1 MKGKGLGL
9 CTVLGAL
16 FAMLLAWSMPASAY
30 AATLTVG
37 GAQGFGSLDEA
48 VAAAQSD
55 DTIEISGDCSSTGIN
70 ASDKSL
76 TIVGNAES
84 RPTIT
89 FIDKGIYASSSDIE
103 FVNCNVVMTV
113 SDNPSGSGGTA
124 NLFSNSDLTLT
135 NSSLSLTNDDSDAG
149 GESGLYLYQDS
160 NLYLNGSTMTVAGF
174 NDANESSGIFCD
186 SSEYE
191 GMPNRS
197 IELRSQST
205 LTVTNCG
212 WHGMTVNPVDITV
225 DDHSTLSLSGNGN
238 QEYGGGLGC
247 YYGKLTVSNS
257 SSVVASDNPGT
268 GWGIFI
274 RDLVVDGTSS
284 LQASNNGGD
293 GIDVGGTGVF
303 ESGAKAE
310 FNGNASTG
318 LRVYMSGSWVG
329 EVTIEG
335 KANVTANN
343 NADYGIRN
351 NNLFTVKSGAIVT
364 TNDNGLSGF
373 GVNQATAKTT
383 VETDANVTILRNRDG
398 GVFNA
403 GTLEMQSGTIMLNT
417 TTLGGGLYNTGTATL
432 GPDVAIYNN
441 HASRSGDDIFNRDSN
456 ASVTFGTVGSGWALD
471 GAPDCADPITGWYDD
486 SEGARWAA
494 HSADYSGI
502 HVVEQE
508 VNGTVTLNGLHALK
522 AAHGLGSV
530 AVDPADITVYM
541 GGDQGYEG
549 VITDEDDGSYDASNS
564 LPEPGFY
571 FVLPDEINQAF
582 DDAGIAEVGEAANL
596 SNYMTIYTHGYSGS
610 TGELHWRLEEY
621 GKTNSSAYGQF
632 IYRIVPDPT
641 PGQEPVPVR
650 LQFTSE
656 DGSTTFTN
664 DTFDPAQAGALHQQY
679 TMRLYTE
686 LVDANQVVFE
696 VNINGTKYY
705 NTMELQEGVLDVRYV
720 TDDQDD
726 VVTDVVNSE
735 EELAAARANNPD
747 KAYAVMPDGTTYY
760 INESKVDVT
769 DSAAPSLLFDDLAG
783 SDDTG
788 VAADHPQQLANRAF
802 DVITEAGASME
813 HPWYQAKYLDLV
825 DANNGNVYLT
835 TDQPVTVY
843 WPYPAGTDQNTEF
856 HLVHFA
862 DLDRDMNNGEIS
874 GQIDS
879 SAANYVAVE
888 NTEHGIRFTTDG
900 FSPFVLMWE
909 GEGDGPAEPPVNAE
923 PPASGTL
930 TATGDNSLTA
940 ITVLGTAGGTC
951 IAAAY
956 VLRKRKAQ

>member
-1 MKGKGLGL
+1 MLAVFGM
-9 CTVLGAL
+9 L
-16 FAMLLAWSMPASAY
+16 FALLLTWTTPAY
-30 AATLTVG
+30 AAEIQVG
-37 GAQGFGSLDEA
+37 PGEQYEDLDTA
-48 VAAAQSD
+48 IAAAVD
-55 DTIEISGDCSSTGIN
+55 GDVIVLHGDATTTGMN
-70 ASDKSL
+70 LSKNL
-76 TIVGNAES
+76 TIKAADGLEA
-84 RPTIT
+84 RPKVT
-89 FIDKGIYASSSDIE
+89 FTDKGIALWGISLTFQGCDVQMDGIGSTPYGEWGWMAICASPNASLTLDNTKMEMDGADASGNPHDIYFCNNNVLNIVNGSNLTIENYPQDALEWDGGNGGYNVNITDSTFVSDHNRSGFTGT
-103 FVNCNVVMTV
+103 FVATITNSTVNVVNSTGNGSNGSHFDIDDSTVNFNNNGSHGLSAGWLHINNSTVNTKDNHGMGITVNEEFEVTNKSIVTV
-113 SDNPSGSGGTA
+113 SGNAD
-124 NLFSNSDLTLT
+124 
-135 NSSLSLTNDDSDAG
+135 NSSYGYAAVRLYND
-149 GESGLYLYQDS
+149 YQF
-160 NLYLNGSTMTVAGF
+160 T
-174 NDANESSGIFCD
+174 
-186 SSEYE
+186 
-191 GMPNRS
+191 
-197 IELRSQST
+197 
-205 LTVTNCG
+205 
-212 WHGMTVNPVDITV
+212 
-225 DDHSTLSLSGNGN
+225 
-238 QEYGGGLGC
+238 
-247 YYGKLTVSNS
+247 
-257 SSVVASDNPGT
+257 
-268 GWGIFI
+268 
-274 RDLVVDGTSS
+274 VDGTSE
-284 LQASNNGGD
+284 LYIKDNN
-293 GIDVGGTGVF
+293 
-303 ESGAKAE
+303 
-310 FNGNASTG
+310 NTG
-318 LRVYMSGSWVG
+318 LYVRQGNLNVEDGARLEITGNTVSHTLLDGYGGGVYVG
-329 EVTIEG
+329 
-335 KANVTANN
+335 
-343 NADYGIRN
+343 YGDN
-351 NNLFTVKSGAIVT
+351 YDPTVKLPA
-364 TNDNGLSGF
+364 N
-373 GVNQATAKTT
+373 AK
-383 VETDANVTILRNRDG
+383 IC
-398 GVFNA
+398 
-403 GTLEMQSGTIMLNT
+403 
-417 TTLGGGLYNTGTATL
+417 
-432 GPDVAIYNN
+432 NN
-441 HASRSGDDIFNRDSN
+441 HSLIGGDDIYVSEGVNGPSL
-456 ASVTFGTVGSGWALD
+456 TFGPTGSGWVLD
-471 GAPDCADPITGWYDD
+471 GAPDCTDPITGWYDD

-549 VITDEDDGSYDASNS
+549 VITDEDNGSYDASNS

-571 FVLPDEINQAF
+571 FVLPEEINQAF
-582 DDAGIAEVGEAANL
+582 ATAGITTDGGAADL
-596 SNYMTIYTHGYSGS
+596 SQYMRIYTHGYDG
-610 TGELHWRLEEY
+610 GELNWKLEMY
-621 GKTNSSAYGQF
+621 GATQSNGVNRQF

-664 DTFDPAQAGALHQQY
+664 DTFNPAQAGALHQRY

-696 VNINGTKYY
+696 VEIDGTKYY

-720 TDDQDD
+720 TGDQDD

-735 EELAAARANNPD
+735 EELAAARVDNPD

-760 INESKVDVT
+760 INESQVDVT

-788 VAADHPQQLANRAF
+788 VAADHPQQLANRAL
-802 DVITEAGASME
+802 DVITETGASFE

-879 SAANYVAVE
+879 SSANYVAVE

-940 ITVLGTAGGTC
+940 ITVLGAAGGTC

>member
-1 MKGKGLGL
+1 MNLRK
-9 CTVLGAL
+9 
-16 FAMLLAWSMPASAY
+16 
-30 AATLTVG
+30 
-37 GAQGFGSLDEA
+37 
-48 VAAAQSD
+48 
-55 DTIEISGDCSSTGIN
+55 N
-70 ASDKSL
+70 L
-76 TIVGNAES
+76 TIKAADGLEA
-84 RPTIT
+84 RPKVT
-89 FIDKGIYASSSDIE
+89 FTDKGIALWGISLTFQGCDVQMDGIGSTPYGEWGWMAICASPNASLTLDNTKMEMDGADASGNPHAIYFCNNNILNIVNGSNLTIENYPQDALEWDGGNGGYNVNITDSTFVSDHNRSGFTGT
-103 FVNCNVVMTV
+103 FVATITNSTVNVVNSTGNGSNGSHFDIDDSTVNFNNNGSHGLSAGWLHINNSTVNTKDNHGMGITVNEELEVTNKSIVTV
-113 SDNPSGSGGTA
+113 SGNAD
-124 NLFSNSDLTLT
+124 
-135 NSSLSLTNDDSDAG
+135 NSSYGYAAVR
-149 GESGLYLYQDS
+149 LYNNYPF
-160 NLYLNGSTMTVAGF
+160 T
-174 NDANESSGIFCD
+174 
-186 SSEYE
+186 
-191 GMPNRS
+191 
-197 IELRSQST
+197 
-205 LTVTNCG
+205 
-212 WHGMTVNPVDITV
+212 
-225 DDHSTLSLSGNGN
+225 
-238 QEYGGGLGC
+238 
-247 YYGKLTVSNS
+247 
-257 SSVVASDNPGT
+257 
-268 GWGIFI
+268 
-274 RDLVVDGTSS
+274 VDGTSE
-284 LQASNNGGD
+284 LYIKDNN
-293 GIDVGGTGVF
+293 
-303 ESGAKAE
+303 
-310 FNGNASTG
+310 NTG
-318 LRVYMSGSWVG
+318 LYVRQGNLNVEDGARLEITGNTVSHTLLDGYGGGVYVG
-329 EVTIEG
+329 
-335 KANVTANN
+335 
-343 NADYGIRN
+343 YGDN
-351 NNLFTVKSGAIVT
+351 YDPTVKLPA
-364 TNDNGLSGF
+364 N
-373 GVNQATAKTT
+373 AK
-383 VETDANVTILRNRDG
+383 IC
-398 GVFNA
+398 
-403 GTLEMQSGTIMLNT
+403 
-417 TTLGGGLYNTGTATL
+417 
-432 GPDVAIYNN
+432 NN
-441 HASRSGDDIFNRDSN
+441 HSLIGGDDIYVSEGVNGPSL
-456 ASVTFGTVGSGWALD
+456 TFGPTGSGWVLD
-471 GAPDCADPITGWYDD
+471 GAPDCTDPITGWYDD

-549 VITDEDDGSYDASNS
+549 VITDEDNGSYDASDS

-571 FVLPDEINQAF
+571 FVLPEEINQAF
-582 DDAGIAEVGEAANL
+582 ATAGITTDGGAADL
-596 SNYMTIYTHGYSGS
+596 SQYMRIYTHGYDG
-610 TGELHWRLEEY
+610 GELNWKLEMY
-621 GKTNSSAYGQF
+621 GATQSNGVNRQF

-696 VNINGTKYY
+696 VEIDGTKYY

-720 TDDQDD
+720 TGDQDD

-735 EELAAARANNPD
+735 EELAAARVDNPD

-760 INESKVDVT
+760 INESQVDVT

-788 VAADHPQQLANRAF
+788 VAADYPQQLANRAL
-802 DVITEAGASME
+802 DVITETGASFE

-879 SAANYVAVE
+879 SSANYVEVE

-940 ITVLGTAGGTC
+940 ITVLGAAGGTC
-951 IAAAY
+951 ITAAY

>member
-1 MKGKGLGL
+1 MRRKGLG
-9 CTVLGAL
+9 VLAAFG
-16 FAMLLAWSMPASAY
+16 MLLALLLTWTTPAY
-30 AATLTVG
+30 AAEIQVG
-37 GAQGFGSLDEA
+37 PGEQYEDLDMA
-48 VAAAQSD
+48 IAAAGD
-55 DTIEISGDCSSTGIN
+55 DDVIVLHGDATTTGMN
-70 ASDKSL
+70 LSKNL
-76 TIVGNAES
+76 TIKAADGLEI

-89 FIDKGIYASSSDIE
+89 FTEYGIALWGKSLTFQGCDIEMNGIGSTPYTVEWGWMSISASS
-103 FVNCNVVMTV
+103 
-113 SDNPSGSGGTA
+113 
-124 NLFSNSDLTLT
+124 
-135 NSSLSLTNDDSDAG
+135 NSSLKLDNVTMTMDG
-149 GESGLYLYQDS
+149 SGTPTSSNQTSTHAIYFSANSRLDVINGS
-160 NLYLNGSTMTVAGF
+160 NLTIRDYSEDALEWNGGTGSYNINVQ
-174 NDANESSGIFCD
+174 D
-186 SSEYE
+186 
-191 GMPNRS
+191 
-197 IELRSQST
+197 ST
-205 LTVTNCG
+205 LTCDNNRSGFAGTFTALIQNSNLSVANSRGNGSNGSNFDIVDSTVNFNDNGSHGLSAGWLHINNSTVNAKNNHGMGITVNGELEVTNKSVV
-212 WHGMTVNPVDITV
+212 TV
-225 DDHSTLSLSGNGN
+225 SGNADN
-238 QEYGGGLGC
+238 TSYGYAAVRL
-247 YYGKLTVSNS
+247 YNDYQFT
-257 SSVVASDNPGT
+257 
-268 GWGIFI
+268 
-274 RDLVVDGTSS
+274 VDGTSE
-284 LQASNNGGD
+284 LYIKDNN
-293 GIDVGGTGVF
+293 
-303 ESGAKAE
+303 
-310 FNGNASTG
+310 NTG
-318 LRVYMSGSWVG
+318 LYVRQGNLNVEDGARLEITGNTVSHTLLDGYGGGVYVG
-329 EVTIEG
+329 
-335 KANVTANN
+335 
-343 NADYGIRN
+343 YGDN
-351 NNLFTVKSGAIVT
+351 YDPTVKLPA
-364 TNDNGLSGF
+364 N
-373 GVNQATAKTT
+373 AK
-383 VETDANVTILRNRDG
+383 IC
-398 GVFNA
+398 
-403 GTLEMQSGTIMLNT
+403 
-417 TTLGGGLYNTGTATL
+417 
-432 GPDVAIYNN
+432 NN
-441 HASRSGDDIFNRDSN
+441 HSLIGGDDIYVSEGVNGPSL
-456 ASVTFGTVGSGWALD
+456 TFGPTGSGWVLD
-471 GAPDCADPITGWYDD
+471 GTPDCSDPITGWYDD

-571 FVLPDEINQAF
+571 FVLPAEINQAF

-641 PGQEPVPVR
+641 PGQESVPVR

-679 TMRLYTE
+679 TIRLYTE

-705 NTMELQEGVLDVRYV
+705 NTMVLQEGVLDVRYV
-720 TDDQDD
+720 TGDQDD

-735 EELAAARANNPD
+735 EELAAARVDNPD

-760 INESKVDVT
+760 INESQVDVT

-788 VAADHPQQLANRAF
+788 VAADHPQQLANRAL
-802 DVITEAGASME
+802 DVITETGASFE

-835 TDQPVTVY
+835 ANHPVTVY

-862 DLDRDMNNGEIS
+862 DLDRDMNNGELS
-874 GQIDS
+874 GQIESS
-879 SAANYVAVE
+879 SAAYVEVE

-930 TATGDNSLTA
+930 TATGDNSRIVMAALA
-940 ITVLGTAGGTC
+940 AAGGSC
-951 IAAAY
+951 LAAAY

>member
-1 MKGKGLGL
+1 MRRKGLG
-9 CTVLGAL
+9 VLAAFGML
-16 FAMLLAWSMPASAY
+16 FALLLTWTTPAY

-37 GAQGFGSLDEA
+37 NGPEYDYADLDTA
-48 VAAAQSD
+48 IA
-55 DTIEISGDCSSTGIN
+55 N
-70 ASDKSL
+70 ASDGDVIELHGDAQMTKGFSKSL
-76 TIVGNAES
+76 TFTGDGRITSVGQLTAGGEPNFWVNNKN
-84 RPTIT
+84 IT
-89 FIDKGIYASSSDIE
+89 FRGQG
-103 FVNCNVVMTV
+103 V
-113 SDNPSGSGGTA
+113 SWDWTSGGTNWLML
-124 NLFSNSDLTLT
+124 NL
-135 NSSLSLTNDDSDAG
+135 
-149 GESGLYLYQDS
+149 SG
-160 NLYLNGSTMTVAGF
+160 T
-174 NDANESSGIFCD
+174 
-186 SSEYE
+186 
-191 GMPNRS
+191 
-197 IELRSQST
+197 ST
-205 LTVTNCG
+205 LNV
-212 WHGMTVNPVDITV
+212 
-225 DDHSTLSLSGNGN
+225 
-238 QEYGGGLGC
+238 E
-247 YYGKLTVSNS
+247 
-257 SSVVASDNPGT
+257 
-268 GWGIFI
+268 
-274 RDLVVDGTSS
+274 DG
-284 LQASNNGGD
+284 
-293 GIDVGGTGVF
+293 
-303 ESGAKAE
+303 
-310 FNGNASTG
+310 
-318 LRVYMSGSWVG
+318 
-329 EVTIEG
+329 
-335 KANVTANN
+335 
-343 NADYGIRN
+343 
-351 NNLFTVKSGAIVT
+351 
-364 TNDNGLSGF
+364 
-373 GVNQATAKTT
+373 
-383 VETDANVTILRNRDG
+383 
-398 GVFNA
+398 
-403 GTLEMQSGTIMLNT
+403 
-417 TTLGGGLYNTGTATL
+417 
-432 GPDVAIYNN
+432 
-441 HASRSGDDIFNRDSN
+441 
-456 ASVTFGTVGSGWALD
+456 ASVTFRLDSQFTGTRNAIYMSGTTAINVSNGSSLNIIGQNTKGYSGQGIQLETTSAQINVTGKSEFTIDGTNRGFVHSPILYVEDSEFTIKNCTANASNGGPFTFVNSTITFTDNLGHGISSGDLVIDNSDVIATGNGYCGIVVAGDLDIRNGSDITVSGNAWLDDSLDAAYAGFRLNGGSTSNTYHIDGTTTLTIQDNYNTGLDVRRGTLTIDDGAEVAIAGNSVTNTDMAGYGGGIYVGYSTQSDWARATIPSDALICNNHALNGGDDIYVAPGVEGARSSLTVYPVQDGRALD
-471 GAPDCADPITGWYDD
+471 GIRLTASGGTIGSPVADDCVEAIDGWYYDGID
-486 SEGARWAA
+486 KNGDFNSAKRWEA
-494 HSADYSGI
+494 HGSTYDEVY
-502 HVVEQE
+502 VEQYVAE
-508 VNGTVTLNGLHALK
+508 GTTTVTGPLALK

-549 VITDEDDGSYDASNS
+549 VITDEDSGSYDASNS

-571 FVLPDEINQAF
+571 FVLPEEINQAF
-582 DDAGIAEVGEAANL
+582 ATAGITTDGGAADL
-596 SNYMTIYTHGYSGS
+596 SQYMRIYTHGYDG
-610 TGELHWRLEEY
+610 GELNWKLEMY
-621 GKTNSSAYGQF
+621 GATQSNGVNRQF

-664 DTFDPAQAGALHQQY
+664 DTFNPAQAGALHQRY

-696 VNINGTKYY
+696 VEIDGTKYY

-720 TDDQDD
+720 TGDQDD

-735 EELAAARANNPD
+735 EELAAARVDNPD

-760 INESKVDVT
+760 INESQVDVT
-769 DSAAPSLLFDDLAG
+769 NSAAPSLLFDDLAG

-788 VAADHPQQLANRAF
+788 VAADYPQQLANRAL
-802 DVITEAGASME
+802 DVITETGASFE

-879 SAANYVAVE
+879 SSANYVEVE

-940 ITVLGTAGGTC
+940 ITVLGAAGGTC

>member
-1 MKGKGLGL
+1 MRRKGLGVL
-9 CTVLGAL
+9 AAFGMLFALLLTWTTPAYAVDYAARIGDTSYETLGAAVDEANKDTSGEPVTIEL
-16 FAMLLAWSMPASAY
+16 LKSVNLDKRIAISANVNVEIIAAEGAGDISVTDTSRYGITPSTSSQLRVEGITFITNGQMYLNGLHGYLEFKDCSVAMDGENYQFNGDGYYCSAI
-30 AATLTVG
+30 AAEQPSTFVIDGTTLTVMNYP
-37 GAQGFGSLDEA
+37 
-48 VAAAQSD
+48 
-55 DTIEISGDCSSTGIN
+55 STGSAIRWN
-70 ASDKSL
+70 GTTGDTGYGIDIVNESIVELSACYSGFTGTNDIAIDNSTVKVFNNRGNGSNGSNFDITSGSTVEFYGNGSHGLSAGYLNVDASNVSSHDNGYIGIAVISDM
-76 TIVGNAES
+76 
-84 RPTIT
+84 TIT
-89 FIDKGIYASSSDIE
+89 NRS
-103 FVNCNVVMTV
+103 VV
-113 SDNPSGSGGTA
+113 
-124 NLFSNSDLTLT
+124 
-135 NSSLSLTNDDSDAG
+135 
-149 GESGLYLYQDS
+149 
-160 NLYLNGSTMTVAGF
+160 TVAGNCKDSLGYAAVRLYEEGERTIDGTSELTIKDNF
-174 NDANESSGIFCD
+174 NTGLYIRKGSLNVSDGATFVITGN
-186 SSEYE
+186 
-191 GMPNRS
+191 
-197 IELRSQST
+197 
-205 LTVTNCG
+205 TVTNDLLDG
-212 WHGMTVNPVDITV
+212 
-225 DDHSTLSLSGNGN
+225 
-238 QEYGGGLGC
+238 YGGGLYIG
-247 YYGKLTVSNS
+247 YGENYNPTVSLP
-257 SSVVASDNPGT
+257 D
-268 GWGIFI
+268 
-274 RDLVVDGTSS
+274 
-284 LQASNNGGD
+284 
-293 GIDVGGTGVF
+293 
-303 ESGAKAE
+303 
-310 FNGNASTG
+310 
-318 LRVYMSGSWVG
+318 
-329 EVTIEG
+329 
-335 KANVTANN
+335 
-343 NADYGIRN
+343 
-351 NNLFTVKSGAIVT
+351 
-364 TNDNGLSGF
+364 
-373 GVNQATAKTT
+373 
-383 VETDANVTILRNRDG
+383 DAVIC
-398 GVFNA
+398 
-403 GTLEMQSGTIMLNT
+403 
-417 TTLGGGLYNTGTATL
+417 
-432 GPDVAIYNN
+432 NN
-441 HASRSGDDIFNRDSN
+441 HATVAGDDIYISKGID
-456 ASVTFGTVGSGWALD
+456 AGPALTFFPVGSGWVLD
-471 GAPDCADPITGWYDD
+471 GTPDCTDPITGWYDD

-549 VITDEDDGSYDASNS
+549 VITDEDDGRYDASNS

-582 DDAGIAEVGEAANL
+582 DDAGIAEVGEAADL
-596 SNYMTIYTHGYSGS
+596 SNYMTIYTHGYNGA
-610 TGELHWRLEEY
+610 TGELHWKLVKY
-621 GKTNSSAYGQF
+621 GATNSSAYGQF
-632 IYRIVPDPT
+632 IYRIVPNPT

-720 TDDQDD
+720 TGDQDD

-735 EELAAARANNPD
+735 EELAAARVDNPD

-760 INESKVDVT
+760 INESQVDVT
-769 DSAAPSLLFDDLAG
+769 DSAAPSLLFDDLAD

-788 VAADHPQQLANRAF
+788 VAVDHPQQLANRAL
-802 DVITEAGASME
+802 DVITETGASFE

-835 TDQPVTVY
+835 ANHPVTVY

-862 DLDRDMNNGEIS
+862 DLDRDMNNGELS
-874 GQIDS
+874 GQIESS
-879 SAANYVAVE
+879 SAAYVEVE

-930 TATGDNSLTA
+930 TATGDNSRIVMAALA
-940 ITVLGTAGGTC
+940 AAGGSC